1 MEQEKLKK
9 VVEAAKLY
17 YLLDYNQNDIA
28 KKLGVSRPTVS
39 RLLQQ
44 AKEEGI
50 VEIKIN
56 DPAEDIQQ
64 LAKQLEQKFNLKKAI
79 VVSVPEHQDGIIKKY
94 LGKEAAEYLRSIV
107 KDGDVI
113 GVIWGTTLYHVALQL
128 RHKHVKDVKV
138 VQLKG
143 GVSLSETNTFASDIL
158 HFLEAHSMQR
168 YITCLSRPSSIMSL
182 SSKRWK
188 RIATF
193 VKFSI
198 LDDKRILLYLR
209 LDQLNRSRYCSS
221 LVILQKK
228 ICKRFIQKQLVT
240 FVRAFLIK
248 MESYVVKS

>member
-1 MEQEKLKK
+1 MEQDKLKK

-79 VVSVPEHQDGIIKKY
+79 VVSVPEHQDGVIKKY

-113 GVIWGTTLYHVALQL
+113 GVTWGTTLYHIALQL
-128 RHKHVKDVKV
+128 KHKHVRNVKV

-158 HFLEAHSMQR
+158 HLFGSAFN
-168 YITCLSRPSSIMSL
+168 
-182 SSKRWK
+182 
-188 RIATF
+188 AT
-193 VKFSI
+193 VHHLPLPAI
-198 LDDKRILLYLR
+198 V
-209 LDQLNRSRYCSS
+209 DQCRC
-221 LVILQKK
+221 
-228 ICKRFIQKQLVT
+228 
-240 FVRAFLIK
+240 
-248 MESYVVKS
+248 